1 MLKIKK
7 MSSSDEKFS
16 ENLKKNLSQRKLNAS
31 DIKEKV
37 KNIISDVK
45 LNGDQALIKF
55 SSEFDN
61 FKVNTAEELEISK
74 EKISQ
79 AIKNITQDELEA
91 LKFAKKRIEEFAT
104 FQKSK
109 SWDYISDGI
118 KLGEKVTPVNK
129 AGIYVP
135 GGSAV
140 YPSSVLMNSVPAKVA
155 GVSEIIMVVPS
166 PKGEVNN
173 LVLAAAFLGGV
184 DRVFRIGGAH
194 AIAALAFGTNT
205 IPKVNMIVGPGNQ
218 YVAEAKK
225 ELYGEVGIDSFAG
238 PSEILI
244 IADSK
249 ANISWL
255 VADLFSQAE
264 HDELAQAILISPD
277 ENVLKKVEQLIV
289 KQLPLQKRKDIIE
302 SSINNFGLLIHSKNI
317 EDAIEISNELAP
329 EHLQMSVENSENYLD
344 KIQNAGAVF
353 LGEYTPEVFG
363 DYCAGSNHV
372 LPTVGT
378 AKFSSPLGVYD
389 FQKRSNIIQC
399 SKESSKILAEHA
411 TVIANAEGL
420 FSHKDSAALRK
431 GKNDEQ
437 KKY

>member
-7 MSSSDEKFS
+7 MSSLDEKFS
-16 ENLKKNLSQRKLNAS
+16 ENLKRNLSQRKLNAS

-55 SSEFDN
+55 SSEFEN
-61 FKVNTAEELEISK
+61 FDVHKAEELEISK
-74 EKISQ
+74 EKMSQ
-79 AIKNITQDELEA
+79 AINNISEDELEA
-91 LKFAKKRIEEFAT
+91 LKFAKNRIEEFAT

-118 KLGEKVTPVNK
+118 KLGEKVTPVDK

-194 AIAALAFGTNT
+194 AIAALAFGTKT
-205 IPKVNMIVGPGNQ
+205 IPKVNIIVGPGNQ

-264 HDELAQAILISPD
+264 HDKLAQAILISPD
-277 ENVLKKVEQLIV
+277 ENVLKKVEQLII

-329 EHLQMSVENSENYLD
+329 EHLQMSVENSEKYLG
-344 KIQNAGAVF
+344 KIQNAGAIF

-431 GKNDEQ
+431 GKDDE
-437 KKY
+437 

>member
-7 MSSSDEKFS
+7 MSSSDEEFS
-16 ENLKKNLSQRKLNAS
+16 ENLKKSLSQRKLNTS

-37 KNIISDVK
+37 KNIISEVK
-45 LNGDQALIKF
+45 LNGDQALVKF
-55 SSEFDN
+55 SSEYDN
-61 FKVNTAEELEISK
+61 YKVNKAEELEISK

-79 AIKNITQDELEA
+79 AIKKITREELEA

-118 KLGEKVTPVNK
+118 KLGEKITPVNK

-155 GVSEIIMVVPS
+155 GVREIIMVVPS
-166 PKGEVNN
+166 PKGEVSN

-277 ENVLKKVEQLIV
+277 ENVLNEVEKLII
-289 KQLPLQKRKDIIE
+289 KLLPLQKRKDIIK

-329 EHLQMSVENSENYLD
+329 EHLQMSVENSEKYLD

-431 GKNDEQ
+431 GKNDE
-437 KKY
+437 

>member
-1 MLKIKK
+1 
-7 MSSSDEKFS
+7 
-16 ENLKKNLSQRKLNAS
+16 
-31 DIKEKV
+31 
-37 KNIISDVK
+37 
-45 LNGDQALIKF
+45 
-55 SSEFDN
+55 
-61 FKVNTAEELEISK
+61 
-74 EKISQ
+74 
-79 AIKNITQDELEA
+79 
-91 LKFAKKRIEEFAT
+91 
-104 FQKSK
+104 
-109 SWDYISDGI
+109 
-118 KLGEKVTPVNK
+118 
-129 AGIYVP
+129 
-135 GGSAV
+135 
-140 YPSSVLMNSVPAKVA
+140 
-155 GVSEIIMVVPS
+155 
-166 PKGEVNN
+166 
-173 LVLAAAFLGGV
+173 
-184 DRVFRIGGAH
+184 
-194 AIAALAFGTNT
+194 
-205 IPKVNMIVGPGNQ
+205 MIVGPGNQ

-277 ENVLKKVEQLIV
+277 ENVLNEVEKLII
-289 KQLPLQKRKDIIE
+289 KLLPLQKRKDIIK

-317 EDAIEISNELAP
+317 EDAIDISNELAP
-329 EHLQMSVENSENYLD
+329 EHLQMSVENSEKYLD

-399 SKESSKILAEHA
+399 SKESSKILAKHA

-431 GKNDEQ
+431 GKNDE
-437 KKY
+437 